1 MTAFPKKA
9 KFNFGRMARIE
20 LADALTVGLSTLPPV
35 SACIPFKH
43 NWIPF
48 KKTEKHST
56 VTKIGLFFG
65 GRGII
70 FSLETHSIFFFILH
84 MGYEIQKITNA
95 RRRAG
100 GGWAKR
106 TMSMRS

>member
-35 SACIPFKH
+35 SACIPFKK
-43 NWIPF
+43 F
-48 KKTEKHST
+48 KKLCIYAILKSSAIPQNWH
-56 VTKIGLFFG
+56 FWG
-65 GRGII
+65 GRGTI
-70 FSLETHSIFFFILH
+70 FPIENHSIFFLICIW
-84 MGYEIQKITNA
+84 GITNA

-106 TMSMRS
+106 TMSMRA